1 MKRMLAGL
9 MCMMIVLSLCGCGE
23 ADDSL
28 PADVKRKF
36 NPTNREEK
44 SSRNLIS
51 FYTGIDIPDQSKLV
65 FYCYRKVFQGSEE
78 YQYMIFLFNDS
89 SAEWLEKNNFK
100 KEENKKFR
108 EGMVSDMRWFGEEG
122 IPKFYFPNFTGR
134 YLLLDTSRTYFL
146 YNNDSQA
153 LYVFYLTRKSF
164 SYNLED
170 TND

>member
-1 MKRMLAGL
+1 MKKLGKGIAIFFL
-9 MCMMIVLSLCGCGE
+9 VIISLCVPVALLLGVE
-23 ADDSL
+23 AICEDYNNGPKS
-28 PADVKRKF
+28 ARKH
-36 NPTNREEK
+36 
-44 SSRNLIS
+44 IS
-51 FYTGIDIPDQSKLV
+51 FLTGIDVPQDAEIVYHYYQRP
-65 FYCYRKVFQGSEE
+65 FQGGETI
-78 YQYMIFLFNDS
+78 QYTIFSFKSNC
-89 SAEWLEKNNFK
+89 AEWLEKNNFK